1 MNGASGR
8 DGESGGESG
17 MAVEG
22 YPLCEPACIAAGT
35 GSQVRT
41 PAITGARVR
50 VSLAARAGGIPRRRC
65 RMSRGA
71 LASAAG
77 FRPPAGGEA

>member
-1 MNGASGR
+1 MRAGLHRGGLGR
-8 DGESGGESG
+8 C
-17 MAVEG
+17 AR
-22 YPLCEPACIAAGT
+22 AADT